1 MPEGI
6 AIRRVE
12 GKDISRIKTIADSR
26 LREEYSVDLFNFFFE
41 KHPECFL
48 VANAGNE
55 IIGFIVGVPLDNTT
69 LRIMMLAVTFEYNM
83 KGIGSSLLNDSL
95 NYAKSRMMTSIV
107 LEVGTENSDAL
118 DFYSKRGFKVTGL
131 LPKYYKDKSDAFV
144 MKRYIV
150 M

>member
-26 LREEYSVDLFNFFFE
+26 LREEYSFDLFNFFFE

-48 VANAGNE
+48 VANVGND

-69 LRIMMLAVTFEYNM
+69 LRIMMLAVSMEFNM
-83 KGIGSSLLNDSL
+83 KGIGSSLLEASL
-95 NYAKSRMMTSIV
+95 NYAKGRMMTSIV
-107 LEVGTENSDAL
+107 LEVGTENSDAF

-144 MKRYIV
+144 MKKYIV